1 MDDREKQAEK
11 LPPAGENIRKP
22 LLNRENPA
30 GKEAVK
36 MEAEKAGTKEAGT
49 KEAKNRRKV
58 GEEYEGRAADFLE
71 KQGLRILER
80 NFRCRQ
86 GEIDLIARDGRYL
99 VFVEVK
105 YRSGKGQGSGLEA
118 VGRQKQHRIIRA
130 AELFLIKNRLSV
142 DTPCRFDV
150 IAVDQGEIHWVPDAF
165 GC

>member
-1 MDDREKQAEK
+1 MKT
-11 LPPAGENIRKP
+11 
-22 LLNRENPA
+22 
-30 GKEAVK
+30 
-36 MEAEKAGTKEAGT
+36 EAEKAGTKEAGT